1 MAAKGLQLQ
10 ITRRASSAGCVTAE
24 KRGVCKLGASF
35 APLHPNTPQTL
46 HARLVPV
53 VSAETVVYP
62 KPQRQT
68 AASLVT
74 RVAAMKVDAVIRI
87 LSIAGAYNASWAEFV
102 DLGVEGSGILW
113 LSGFQGLMWIFNEFG
128 V

>member
-1 MAAKGLQLQ
+1 MQ

-24 KRGVCKLGASF
+24 KRGVCKPGTSF
-35 APLHPNTPQTL
+35 APLHLNTPQTL

-62 KPQRQT
+62 KPQTQT

-113 LSGFQGLMWIFNEFG
+113 LFTVSGFRVDFQ
-128 V
+128 